1 MAERLCTL
9 TFSQLNELCARLD
22 EMSDAARNPSYRTDI
37 QQARFAIQDLSNARF
52 VVEEL
57 ASKLI
62 AIDYHDK
69 NVMWNDVIDIGY
81 ELLAAIG
88 KPVQP

>member
-22 EMSDAARNPSYRTDI
+22 QMSDAARNPSDRTDI
-37 QQARFAIQDLSNARF
+37 Q
-52 VVEEL
+52 
-57 ASKLI
+57 LI